1 MYEIHRRSSLPTSLS
16 FIGFKVGDMRYDCR
30 HLVKTN
36 YTKFTRIVEKE
47 RLTAKEMS
55 DIRRN
60 IQGMGEKA
68 GLDICYTSFKS
79 KKVTQVSK
87 EGGRAVV
94 EIHNNMAGA
103 VFSKGEQS
111 LPPGVSTKPV
121 FKIHAMC

>member
-1 MYEIHRRSSLPTSLS
+1 VKLTSNESIIHRFQGWGYEIRLS
-16 FIGFKVGDMRYDCR
+16 ASGENELYEV
-30 HLVKTN
+30 
-36 YTKFTRIVEKE
+36 TRIVEKE